1 MAYEMRISDWI
12 SDVCSSD
19 LILDDIGDTRAGGGV
34 PLVVIIVKARLGF
47 LAPAL
52 LGGERVADA
61 LAPHGVAVPAD
72 IDAGEIAP
80 LARPQRHPE
89 IAMHTVDMLGGSA
102 SHQQLLRL
110 DLAPHHH
117 PGPDEPS
124 AHPPHPRDLPNII
137 RQRHPPR
144 Q

>member
-52 LGGERVADA
+52 LSGERVADA
-61 LAPHGVAVPAD
+61 LDPHGVAVPAD
-72 IDAGEIAP
+72 IDAGEIAH
-80 LARPQRHPE
+80 LERPHRHPE
-89 IAMHTVDMLGGSA
+89 IDMHPVDLLGGRA
-102 SHQQLLRL
+102 FPQQLHRS
-110 DLAPHHH
+110 
-117 PGPDEPS
+117 E
-124 AHPPHPRDLPNII
+124 AHPSELQSLMRTSYAV
-137 RQRHPPR
+137 
-144 Q
+144 